1 VRRVAAL
8 AIAIALAWLVVG
20 PLGQQGA
27 GHSAALALGLVLLA
41 AAIVGWLCEFVRLP
55 RVTGYLAVG
64 LVSGPAVA
72 NLITEGMARDL
83 QAASRFS
90 IVVIAVMAGLH
101 INMRQLRP
109 NFDRLLKLAGAT
121 GAVAW
126 AFFFVVLL
134 LTWSWLPIAPEL
146 AGLERILAVALGA
159 TLLASA
165 SPAVIV
171 AVITESRARGRFSDL
186 AVQLTVLVELVI
198 VTLFLLLVGTSR
210 LVFGHGELPTA
221 TLVASAAW
229 SFLGSAAFGLV
240 VGGLFTLYLRFIGR
254 EVTVVLMA
262 VCLMLSQVSATFGF
276 ESFLAGLT
284 AGLVVQNA
292 LKQAG
297 DVLHDAIE
305 YGATPVLVLFFAA
318 AGAALPVE
326 SLASIGLAA
335 LVFAAVRLVGWQ
347 LATTIGGHWA
357 RLDARELQLLWRALL
372 PTASVTAG
380 LAAVVALEHGAWGL
394 RLEALIVSVVAICQI
409 AGPIVFREGLSR
421 AGEIGRTSGGLV
433 VVSNREP
440 WMHERTADGIVAKP
454 TPGGVSV
461 ALDALMRE
469 RGGVWVAHGAG
480 TADRDVVDKHDSV
493 EVPPE
498 APAYR
503 LRRLWLTDA
512 QVDGYYAGFSNSAL
526 WPLCHQAHVRPIFKA
541 EDWDTY
547 KQVNTLFADAAAHEA
562 PPDASVFLND
572 YHLALV
578 ARGIRRRRPSLRTA
592 LFWHIPWPDVDR
604 LRICP
609 WRREILEGLLSND
622 LLAFQV
628 PRDTRN
634 FLSAVLEELGA
645 HVTGNTVYWEG
656 HAVRVVSIPIGADFE
671 RISTTLSDE
680 SMPERMR
687 AMGVNLGLE
696 GKLVGVGVDRLD
708 YTKGIPERIAAIGRL
723 LRENPGLASRF
734 VFVQIGVPSREEVP
748 AYAAISAEIDELVS
762 AINGEFGTSPGEG
775 PIRYLKQTLRLP
787 DLVALYRLA
796 DFCIVSSLHDGM
808 NLVAKEFVAA
818 RDDLDGV
825 LILSELAGAAQELPE
840 ALIINPYD
848 ERGFTAAIARAIE
861 MPVWERHRRMRALRR
876 QVAGR
881 DVLAWA
887 SDILDRLERRKGS
900 GFLSG

>member
-1 VRRVAAL
+1 MRRVAAL
-8 AIAIALAWLVVG
+8 TLAVALTWIVVG
-20 PLGQQGA
+20 PLGDAG
-27 GHSAALALGLVLLA
+27 GHSVALSLGIALLA
-41 AAIVGWLCEFVRLP
+41 AAITGWLCEFVRLP

-64 LVSGPAVA
+64 LICGPAVA
-72 NLITEGMARDL
+72 NLITEPMARDL
-83 QAASRFS
+83 QAASRFAV
-90 IVVIAVMAGLH
+90 VVIAVMAGLH
-101 INMRQLRP
+101 VNLRVLQPRLGGLMRLTAVV
-109 NFDRLLKLAGAT
+109 LVAAWSLT
-121 GAVAW
+121 AVALYAAW
-126 AFFFVVLL
+126 P
-134 LTWSWLPIAPEL
+134 WLPIASEL
-146 AGLERILAVALGA
+146 AGVQRFLAIALGA
-159 TLLASA
+159 TLLVSV
-165 SPAVIV
+165 SPAVAVAIV
-171 AVITESRARGRFSDL
+171 TESRARGPFADL
-186 AVQLTVLVELVI
+186 SVQVVVLLQLATVV
-198 VTLFLLLVGTSR
+198 LFMLLLGWARV
-210 LVFGHGELPTA
+210 VFGVESPSPGGLLA
-221 TLVASAAW
+221 GALW
-229 SFLGSAAFGLV
+229 SLLGSVAFGAL
-240 VGGLFTLYLRFIGR
+240 VGGIFALYLQYVGR

-262 VCLMLSQVSATFGF
+262 VCLVLSQTSEPFGF

-284 AGLVVQNA
+284 AGIVVQTVMG
-292 LKQAG
+292 QAG

-305 YGATPVLVLFFAA
+305 YAAMPVLVLFFAA
-318 AGAALPVE
+318 AGASLHVELLATVGVIALVL
-326 SLASIGLAA
+326 SGVRLAGWQIGSLVGAKVSGLASGET
-335 LVFAAVRLVGWQ
+335 R
-347 LATTIGGHWA
+347 
-357 RLDARELQLLWRALL
+357 LLWRALL
-372 PTASVTAG
+372 PTAGVTLG
-380 LAAVVALEHGAWGL
+380 LASAVASDHAVWGVRLEAIVVAVVAINQL
-394 RLEALIVSVVAICQI
+394 
-409 AGPIVFREGLSR
+409 AGPIVFRAALSQ
-421 AGEIGRTSGGLV
+421 AGEIGRSGGGLV

-440 WMHERTADGIVAKP
+440 WMHDRTPDGIVAKP

-469 RGGVWVAHGAG
+469 RGGVWIAHGAG
-480 TADRDVVDKHDSV
+480 SADRDVVNEHDSV
-493 EVPPE
+493 EVPPD

-512 QVDGYYAGFSNSAL
+512 QVEGYYAGFSNSAL
-526 WPLCHQAHVRPIFKA
+526 WPLCHQAHVRPVFKA

-547 KQVNTLFADAAAHEA
+547 RQVNNQFAEAVAQEA
-562 PPDASVFLND
+562 PPESSVFLND

-578 ARGIRRRRPSLRTA
+578 ARGLRRRRPALRTA

-609 WRREILEGLLSND
+609 WRRDILEGLLSND

-645 HVTGNTVYWEG
+645 PVTGNTVFWEG
-656 HAVRVVSIPIGADFE
+656 RATRVVSIPIGADFE
-671 RISTTLSDE
+671 RISTTLADE
-680 SMPERMR
+680 ATPERMR
-687 AMGVNLGLE
+687 TLAADLGLE
-696 GKLVGVGVDRLD
+696 GRIVGVGVDRLD
-708 YTKGIPERIAAIGRL
+708 YTKGIPERMAAIGRL
-723 LRENPGLASRF
+723 LRENPALAGRLT
-734 VFVQIGVPSREEVP
+734 FVQIGVPSREDVP
-748 AYAAISAEIDELVS
+748 AYAAISAEIDSFV
-762 AINGEFGTSPGEG
+762 ARINSEFGSGPTEG
-775 PIRYLKQTLRLP
+775 PIKYLKQTFRLP
-787 DLVALYRLA
+787 ELVALYRLA